1 MLNLCV
7 LLCAFSCLTASG
19 AFANILLIGNNIS
32 LSFKSV
38 PANFGRPVTG
48 SGEHGTIFL
57 ASPVDACSP
66 LTNTLTKDSINS
78 GYLLIIKGGCEFVD
92 KIRRAQA
99 AGFKAAIVYND
110 EDSNLFPMMR
120 DPGGIHIH
128 VVFVS
133 QSTGLKLQEYV
144 GVKEIKVLF
153 VESYENSAWS
163 IMAVSFISLLAM
175 SAVVASCC
183 FVRRHRIRRNRPRGR
198 VREYH
203 GMSSQLVKAMPSLEF
218 TEDLEDNCTSATC
231 AICLD
236 DYNVG
241 DKIRILPC
249 SHKFHMIC
257 VDAWLTSW
265 RTFCPV
271 CKRDANT
278 ATPDPPATERTPLLS
293 SPPASVASTSMSSSA
308 RSSRP
313 MQIGRS
319 PTSLSYTPR
328 QSFPSYHESRY
339 PSSAQSSLDMR
350 NASSS
355 YRSSRGSH
363 FNSNSFAS
371 PSLSPLNSIYMAFY
385 SNSGNGSSSYIRSSS
400 QQAQSLLQRESAVQ
414 SPLQC

>member
-1 MLNLCV
+1 
-7 LLCAFSCLTASG
+7 
-19 AFANILLIGNNIS
+19 
-32 LSFKSV
+32 
-38 PANFGRPVTG
+38 
-48 SGEHGTIFL
+48 
-57 ASPVDACSP
+57 
-66 LTNTLTKDSINS
+66 
-78 GYLLIIKGGCEFVD
+78 
-92 KIRRAQA
+92 
-99 AGFKAAIVYND
+99 
-110 EDSNLFPMMR
+110 MR

-249 SHKFHMIC
+249 SH
-257 VDAWLTSW
+257 
-265 RTFCPV
+265 
-271 CKRDANT
+271 
-278 ATPDPPATERTPLLS
+278 
-293 SPPASVASTSMSSSA
+293 SMF
-308 RSSRP
+308 
-313 MQIGRS
+313 
-319 PTSLSYTPR
+319 SYP
-328 QSFPSYHESRY
+328 
-339 PSSAQSSLDMR
+339 
-350 NASSS
+350 
-355 YRSSRGSH
+355 
-363 FNSNSFAS
+363 
-371 PSLSPLNSIYMAFY
+371 
-385 SNSGNGSSSYIRSSS
+385 
-400 QQAQSLLQRESAVQ
+400 
-414 SPLQC
+414 C